1 MVMGG
6 LSKLQRSRM
15 YREKRVI
22 FCTPQVGSEEGRVGG
37 SLTAVCL
44 VGESTEKER
53 DGAMI
58 Y

>member
-1 MVMGG
+1 M
-6 LSKLQRSRM
+6 
-15 YREKRVI
+15 REVGRERGR
-22 FCTPQVGSEEGRVGG
+22 VGSEEGRVGG

-44 VGESTEKER
+44 VGVSMEKER